1 MRDLLGEARASPA
14 TRRLL
19 LATPPSVFEEGAFN
33 VQAEVVNNR
42 LPSLLS
48 ALADG
53 LAEGLPLFDVQ
64 GFTPFVPRWQALH
77 AYAGEA
83 VDLIEGGRL
92 LQQGIARGIDEIG
105 CLLLDTRAGRIAVLA
120 GDISLRKQLASGT
133 SHALAD

>member
-48 ALADG
+48 ALA
-53 LAEGLPLFDVQ
+53 ASEGCE
-64 GFTPFVPRWQALH
+64 H
-77 AYAGEA
+77 
-83 VDLIEGGRL
+83 VDLSG
-92 LQQGIARGIDEIG
+92 
-105 CLLLDTRAGRIAVLA
+105 VLSEEHVSDGVHPTA
-120 GDISLRKQLASGT
+120 DG
-133 SHALAD
+133 HALIAKAVGQQLSAGKDGDNCSLHESAREGA

>member
-1 MRDLLGEARASPA
+1 
-14 TRRLL
+14 
-19 LATPPSVFEEGAFN
+19 
-33 VQAEVVNNR
+33 
-42 LPSLLS
+42 
-48 ALADG
+48 
-53 LAEGLPLFDVQ
+53 
-64 GFTPFVPRWQALH
+64 VPRWQALH